1 MRKRNELTPKDLKD
15 VCNPNLFKF
24 ETTKELVDT
33 NDLIYGQERG
43 IKALE
48 FGTEIDIKGYNLY
61 LEGPSGVGKTMYTKK
76 FLTKKAEKE
85 KVPND
90 WVYIYNFEN
99 PNEPVAVSFPAG
111 QGKVFKSTMESFVKD
126 VRKDLRKTFNNDDFE
141 KEKQIIK
148 QEYEEKRENLLKKL
162 NQKTMIQGFQVSS
175 TDNGVY
181 MMPVLDGK
189 TLAEDEFEELDENV
203 KREFEERSAL
213 VQEQI
218 FQALSE
224 IKLIE
229 KAAEKKIDEWQSNIA
244 LMTINVH
251 INSIK
256 ANYKRNKKIGTY
268 LDNIK
273 KDILRNI
280 NAFLAPEQDPK
291 TQTTQNQAGQK
302 PEQKEPWLNYR
313 VNLFIDNS
321 KLEGAPVIMDTNYS
335 YYNIFGG
342 LEYENQYGALKTDY
356 MMIKPG
362 LLHQANGGYII
373 FQAKDILANSVC
385 YEALKKA
392 LLIKELS
399 IENMTEQ
406 RGGMLLVSLKP
417 EPIPLNAKVLL
428 IGNSNIYHTLLSMDE
443 DFRKLFKIKVEF
455 EEDAPKTVENIERLS
470 KFVRSFCTQENLLDL
485 DKEAMAKVV
494 EITSNMAGDKEK
506 LSTQFSAIGEIVGE
520 ASVWAKKD
528 KKKIISKEYIQKALD
543 ERIDRIKKYDTRYL
557 QMIKEEAL
565 LIDTEG
571 FKVGQING
579 LTVIKI
585 GDYSFGKPARIT
597 ASTYMGKDGIINI
610 EREVDMSGSSHS
622 KGVLILTGYLGQ
634 QFAQDIPLTLTA
646 NICFEQLYGGVD
658 GDSASSTEAYAL
670 LSSLSEI
677 PINQSIAV
685 TGSVNQKGE
694 IQPIGGVNEKIEGF
708 YQICKLRGFNGEQGV
723 IIPKQNVRNLHLND
737 EIIDSV
743 RKSKFHIYAISSID
757 EGIEILTGVPA
768 GKKDRNG
775 NFPLGTVNYLV
786 HEKLKKFAKLGAKSK
801 KEL

>member
-1 MRKRNELTPKDLKD
+1 MRKKNELSAKDLKD

-43 IKALE
+43 MKALE
-48 FGTEIDIKGYNLY
+48 FGTDIDIKGYNLY

-76 FLTKKAEKE
+76 FLEKKAVKE

-111 QGKVFKSTMESFVKD
+111 QGKVFKDTMEGFVKD
-126 VRKDLRKTFNNDDFE
+126 VRRDIKKTFNNDDFE
-141 KEKQIIK
+141 KEKQLIR
-148 QEYEEKRENLLKKL
+148 QEFEEKREQLLEKL
-162 NQKTMIQGFQVSS
+162 NQKTMIQGFQVKA

-189 TLAEDEFEELDENV
+189 TLAEEEFEELDESV

-218 FQALSE
+218 FQALAE
-224 IKLIE
+224 IKAIE
-229 KAAEKKIDEWQSNIA
+229 RQAEKKIEEWQSNIA

-256 ANYKRNKKIGTY
+256 ANYKRNKKVGTY
-268 LDNIK
+268 LENVK
-273 KDILRNI
+273 KDILKNI
-280 NAFLAPEQDPK
+280 NCFLAPEQD
-291 TQTTQNQAGQK
+291 QK
-302 PEQKEPWLNYR
+302 APTPPQMQQMSRTEKEPWLNYR

-335 YYNIFGG
+335 FYNIFGG

-362 LLHQANGGYII
+362 LLHQANGGYIV
-373 FQAKDILANSVC
+373 FQAKDILLNGAC

-392 LLIKELS
+392 LKIKELS
-399 IENMTEQ
+399 IENSMEQ
-406 RGGMLLVSLKP
+406 RNGMLLVSLKP
-417 EPIPLNAKVLL
+417 ESIPLDAKVLL
-428 IGNSNIYHTLLSMDE
+428 VGNSNIYHTLLSMDD

-455 EEDAPKTVENIERLS
+455 EEDAPKTAENIERLS

-485 DKEAMAKVV
+485 DKEAMARLV
-494 EITSNMAGDKEK
+494 EVTSKLAGDKEK
-506 LSTQFSAIGEIVGE
+506 LSTQFSEIGEIVGE

-528 KKKIISKEYIQKALD
+528 KQKIITKEYVQKALD
-543 ERIDRIKKYDTRYL
+543 ERIERVKKYDTRYL

-571 FKVGQING
+571 FAVGQVNG

-597 ASTYMGKDGIINI
+597 ASTYMGKEGIINI
-610 EREVDMSGSSHS
+610 EREIEMSGPSHS
-622 KGVLILTGYLGQ
+622 KGVLILTGFLGE
-634 QFAQDIPLTLTA
+634 QFAQDMPLSLTA
-646 NICFEQLYGGVD
+646 NLCFEQLYGGVD
-658 GDSASSTEAYAL
+658 GDSASSTEAYAM
-670 LSSLSEI
+670 LSSLSGI

-685 TGSVNQKGE
+685 TGSINQKGF

-708 YQICKLRGFNGEQGV
+708 YQTCKLKGLNGEQGV
-723 IIPKQNVRNLHLND
+723 IIPKQNVRNLHLAD
-737 EIIDSV
+737 EIIESV
-743 RKSKFHIYAISSID
+743 KKGKFHIYAVSTID

-775 NFPLGTVNYLV
+775 KFPLGTINYLAY
-786 HEKLKKFAKLGAKSK
+786 EKLKKFSGVTEK
-801 KEL
+801 

>member
-1 MRKRNELTPKDLKD
+1 MKKRNELTPRDLKD
-15 VCNPNLFKF
+15 ICNPNLFKF

-33 NDLIYGQERG
+33 SDLIYGQERG

-48 FGTEIDIKGYNLY
+48 FGTDIDIKGYNLY
-61 LEGPSGVGKTMYTKK
+61 LEGPAGVGKTMYTKK
-76 FLTKKAEKE
+76 FLDKKAEKG

-99 PNEPVAVSFPAG
+99 PNEPIAVSFPAG
-111 QGKVFKSTMESFVKD
+111 QGKVFSQTMENFVKD
-126 VRKDLRKTFNNDDFE
+126 VRRDIKKTFNNDDFE

-148 QEYEEKRENLLKKL
+148 QEFEEKRENLLVKL
-162 NQKTMIQGFQVSS
+162 NQKTMIQGFQVQS

-189 TLAEDEFEELDENV
+189 TLAEEEFEELDESI
-203 KREFEERSAL
+203 KKEFEERSTL

-218 FQALSE
+218 FQALAE
-224 IKLIE
+224 IKVIE
-229 KAAEKKIDEWQSNIA
+229 REAEKKVDEWQSNIA

-251 INSIK
+251 VNSIK

-268 LDNIK
+268 LDNVK
-273 KDILRNI
+273 KDILKNI
-280 NAFLAPEQDPK
+280 SAFLAPEPDSK
-291 TQTTQNQAGQK
+291 SGQQPAQQMQR

-321 KLEGAPVIMDTNYS
+321 KLEGSPVIMDTNYS

-373 FQAKDILANSVC
+373 FQAKDILANAVC

-392 LLIKELS
+392 LKIKELT
-399 IENMTEQ
+399 IENATEQ
-406 RGGMLLVSLKP
+406 RAGMLLVSLKP
-417 EPIPLNAKVLL
+417 EPIPLDIKVLL
-428 IGNSNIYHTLLSMDE
+428 IGNSNIYHTLLSMDD

-455 EEDAPKTVENIERLS
+455 EEDAPKTNDNIERLS
-470 KFVRSFCTQENLLDL
+470 KFVRSFCAQESLLDL
-485 DKEAMAKVV
+485 DKEAMAKLV
-494 EITSNMAGDKEK
+494 EITSKMAGDKEK
-506 LSTQFSAIGEIVGE
+506 LSTQFSEIGEIVGE
-520 ASVWAKKD
+520 ASSWAKKD
-528 KKKIISKEYIQKALD
+528 KQKLITKEYIQKALD
-543 ERIDRIKKYDTRYL
+543 ERIERIKKYDTRYL

-565 LIDTEG
+565 LIDTDG
-571 FKVGQING
+571 ACVGQING

-597 ASTYMGKDGIINI
+597 ASTYMGKSGIVNI

-622 KGVLILTGYLGQ
+622 KGVYILTGYLGE
-634 QFAQDIPLTLTA
+634 QFAQDMPLSLTA
-646 NICFEQLYGGVD
+646 SLCFEQLYGGVD
-658 GDSASSTEAYAL
+658 GDSASSTELYAI
-670 LSSLSEI
+670 LSSLSGI

-685 TGSVNQKGE
+685 TGSVNQKGS

-723 IIPKQNVRNLHLND
+723 IIPKQNVRNLHLSD
-737 EIIDSV
+737 EIIETV
-743 RKSKFHIYAISSID
+743 KKGKFHIYAVSTID

-768 GKKDRNG
+768 GVKDRNG
-775 NFPLGTVNYLV
+775 NFPLGTINYLA
-786 HEKLKKFAKLGAKSK
+786 HEKLKKFTEGTK
-801 KEL
+801 KY

>member
-1 MRKRNELTPKDLKD
+1 MRKRNELTAKDLKD

-33 NDLIYGQERG
+33 SDLIYGQERG
-43 IKALE
+43 MKALE
-48 FGTEIDIKGYNLY
+48 FGTDIDIKGYNLY

-76 FLTKKAEKE
+76 FLEKKAEKE

-111 QGKVFKSTMESFVKD
+111 QGKVFQDTMEGFVKD
-126 VRKDLRKTFNNDDFE
+126 VRRDIKKTFNNDDFE
-141 KEKQIIK
+141 KEKQLIK
-148 QEYEEKRENLLKKL
+148 QEFEEKRETLLAKL
-162 NQKTMIQGFQVSS
+162 NQKTMIQGFQVKS

-189 TLAEDEFEELDENV
+189 TLAEDEFDDLDESV

-218 FQALSE
+218 FQALAE
-224 IKLIE
+224 IKAIE
-229 KAAEKKIDEWQSNIA
+229 RQAEKKIDEWQSNIA

-268 LDNIK
+268 LDNVK
-273 KDILRNI
+273 KDILKNI
-280 NAFLAPEQDPK
+280 SAFLAPEQDSK
-291 TQTTQNQAGQK
+291 NSNQPPQVQQMNRV
-302 PEQKEPWLNYR
+302 EKEPWLNYR

-321 KLEGAPVIMDTNYS
+321 KLEGAPVIVDTNYS

-362 LLHQANGGYII
+362 LLHQANGGYIM
-373 FQAKDILANSVC
+373 FQAKDILSNGVC

-392 LLIKELS
+392 LKIKELS
-399 IENMTEQ
+399 IENAMEQ
-406 RGGMLLVSLKP
+406 RNGGMLLVSLKP
-417 EPIPLNAKVLL
+417 EPIPLDAKVLL
-428 IGNSNIYHTLLSMDE
+428 IGNSNIYHTLLSMDD

-455 EEDAPKTVENIERLS
+455 EEDAPKTTENIERLS
-470 KFVRSFCTQENLLDL
+470 KFVRSFCAQECLLDL
-485 DKEAMAKVV
+485 DKEAMARLV
-494 EITSNMAGDKEK
+494 EVTSKLAGDKEK
-506 LSTQFSAIGEIVGE
+506 LSTQFSEIGEIVGE

-528 KKKIISKEYIQKALD
+528 KQKIITKEYIQKALD
-543 ERIDRIKKYDTRYL
+543 ERIERIKKYDTRYL

-571 FKVGQING
+571 FVVGQVNG

-597 ASTYMGKDGIINI
+597 ASTYMGKEGIINI
-610 EREVDMSGSSHS
+610 EREIEMSGPSHS
-622 KGVLILTGYLGQ
+622 KGVLILTGYLGE
-634 QFAQDIPLTLTA
+634 QFAQDMPLSLTA
-646 NICFEQLYGGVD
+646 NLCFEQLYGGVD
-658 GDSASSTEAYAL
+658 GDSTSSTEAYAM
-670 LSSLSEI
+670 LSSLSGI

-685 TGSVNQKGE
+685 TGSINQKGY

-708 YQICKLRGFNGEQGV
+708 YQTCKLRGFNGDQGV
-723 IIPKQNVRNLHLND
+723 IIPVQNVRNLHLSD
-737 EIIDSV
+737 EIIDAV
-743 RKSKFHIYAISSID
+743 RKNKFHVYAVSTID

-775 NFPLGTVNYLV
+775 KFPLGTINYLA
-786 HEKLKKFAKLGAKSK
+786 HEKLKKFSGITNK
-801 KEL
+801 

>member
-1 MRKRNELTPKDLKD
+1 MRRRNELMPKDLKD

-33 NDLIYGQERG
+33 NDLVYGQERG

-48 FGTEIDIKGYNLY
+48 FGLDIDIKGYNLY
-61 LEGPSGVGKTMYTKK
+61 LEGPSGVGKTMYTKR
-76 FLTKKAEKE
+76 FLQKKADKE

-111 QGKVFKSTMESFVKD
+111 QGNVFKNTMENLVKD
-126 VRKDLRKTFNNDDFE
+126 IRRDIKKTFNNDDFE
-141 KEKQIIK
+141 KEKQVIK
-148 QEYEEKRENLLKKL
+148 QEYEEKREKLLKKL
-162 NQKTMIQGFQVSS
+162 NQKTMIQGFQVKS
-175 TDNGVY
+175 TENGVY

-189 TLAEDEFEELDENV
+189 TLAEEEFEELDESI
-203 KREFEERSAL
+203 KREFEERSEL

-218 FQALSE
+218 YHALGE
-224 IKLIE
+224 IKEIE
-229 KAAEKKIDEWQSNIA
+229 REAEKKIDDWQSNIA

-251 INSIK
+251 INSVK
-256 ANYKRNKKIGTY
+256 ANYKRNKKIITY
-268 LDNIK
+268 LDNMK
-273 KDILRNI
+273 KDILKNI
-280 NAFLAPEQDPK
+280 NYFLAVE
-291 TQTTQNQAGQK
+291 T
-302 PEQKEPWLNYR
+302 EQKNPQVTMQHMNKNDREPWLNYR

-342 LEYENQYGALKTDY
+342 LEYENQFGALKTDY

-373 FQAKDILANSVC
+373 FQAKDLLSNGLC

-392 LLIKELS
+392 LKIKKIS
-399 IENMTEQ
+399 IENSIEP
-406 RGGMLLVSLKP
+406 RNGMLLVSLKP
-417 EPIPLNAKVLL
+417 EPIPLDLKVLL
-428 IGNSNIYHTLLSMDE
+428 VGNSNIYHTLLSMDD
-443 DFRKLFKIKVEF
+443 DFRDLFKIKVEF
-455 EEDAPKTVENIERLS
+455 EEDAPKNIENIERLS
-470 KFVRSFCTQENLLDL
+470 KFVRSFCMQEDLLDL

-494 EITSNMAGDKEK
+494 EITSNLAGDKEK
-506 LSTQFSAIGEIVGE
+506 LSTKFSDIGEIIGE

-528 KKKIISKEYIQKALD
+528 KQKIITKEYIQKALD
-543 ERIDRIKKYDTRYL
+543 ERIERIKKYDTRYL
-557 QMIKEEAL
+557 QMIKEESL

-571 FKVGQING
+571 ECVGQING

-597 ASTYMGKDGIINI
+597 ASTYMGKDGIVNI
-610 EREVDMSGSSHS
+610 EREVEMSGSSHS
-622 KGVLILTGYLGQ
+622 KGVLILTGYLGD
-634 QFAQDIPLTLTA
+634 QFAQDMPLSLTA
-646 NICFEQLYGGVD
+646 NLCFEQLYGGVD

-670 LSSLSEI
+670 LSSLSGI

-685 TGSVNQKGE
+685 TGSVNQKGF

-723 IIPKQNVRNLHLND
+723 IIPKQNVRNLYLSD

-743 RKSKFHIYAISSID
+743 RKGKFHIYAVSTID

-768 GKKDRNG
+768 GKKDKNG
-775 NFPLGTVNYLV
+775 KFPLGTVKYLAY
-786 HEKLKKFAKLGAKSK
+786 EKLKKFTKLSEKTI
-801 KEL
+801 

>member
-1 MRKRNELTPKDLKD
+1 MRKRNELTAKDLKD

-33 NDLIYGQERG
+33 SDLVYGQERG

-48 FGTEIDIKGYNLY
+48 FGTDIDIKGYNLY

-76 FLTKKAEKE
+76 FLEKKAEKE

-111 QGKVFKSTMESFVKD
+111 QGKVFQDTMEGFVKD
-126 VRKDLRKTFNNDDFE
+126 VRRDIKKTFNNDDFE
-141 KEKQIIK
+141 KEKQLIK
-148 QEYEEKRENLLKKL
+148 QEFEEKRETLLAKL
-162 NQKTMIQGFQVSS
+162 NQKTMIQGFQVRS

-189 TLAEDEFEELDENV
+189 TLAEDEFDELDESV

-218 FQALSE
+218 FQALAE
-224 IKLIE
+224 IKAIE
-229 KAAEKKIDEWQSNIA
+229 RQAEKKIDEWQSNIA

-268 LDNIK
+268 LDNVK
-273 KDILRNI
+273 KDILKNI
-280 NAFLAPEQDPK
+280 SAFLAPEPDSK
-291 TQTTQNQAGQK
+291 SSNQPPQMQQMNRT
-302 PEQKEPWLNYR
+302 EKEPWLNYR

-321 KLEGAPVIMDTNYS
+321 KLEGAPVIVDTNYS

-342 LEYENQYGALKTDY
+342 LEYENQYGSLKTDY

-362 LLHQANGGYII
+362 LLHQANGGYIM
-373 FQAKDILANSVC
+373 FQAKDILTNGAC

-392 LLIKELS
+392 LKIKELS
-399 IENMTEQ
+399 IENSMEQ
-406 RGGMLLVSLKP
+406 RNGGMLLVSLKP
-417 EPIPLNAKVLL
+417 EPIPLDAKVLL
-428 IGNSNIYHTLLSMDE
+428 IGNSNIYHTLLSMDD

-455 EEDAPKTVENIERLS
+455 EEDAPKTTENIERLS
-470 KFVRSFCTQENLLDL
+470 KFVRSFCAQESLLDL
-485 DKEAMAKVV
+485 DKEAMARLV
-494 EITSNMAGDKEK
+494 EVTSKLAGDKEK
-506 LSTQFSAIGEIVGE
+506 LSTQFSEIGEIVGE

-528 KKKIISKEYIQKALD
+528 KQKLITKDYIQKALD
-543 ERIDRIKKYDTRYL
+543 ERIERIKKYDTRYL
-557 QMIKEEAL
+557 QMIKEDAL

-571 FKVGQING
+571 FVVGQVNG

-597 ASTYMGKDGIINI
+597 ASTYMGKEGIINI
-610 EREVDMSGSSHS
+610 EREIEMSGPSHS
-622 KGVLILTGYLGQ
+622 KGVLILTGYLGE
-634 QFAQDIPLTLTA
+634 QFAQDMPLSLTA
-646 NICFEQLYGGVD
+646 NLCFEQLYGGVD
-658 GDSASSTEAYAL
+658 GDSASSTEAYAM
-670 LSSLSEI
+670 LSSLSGI

-685 TGSVNQKGE
+685 TGSINQKGY

-708 YQICKLRGFNGEQGV
+708 YQTCKLRGFNGEQGV
-723 IIPKQNVRNLHLND
+723 IIPIQNVRNLHLSD

-743 RKSKFHIYAISSID
+743 RKGKFHVYAVSTID

-775 NFPLGTVNYLV
+775 KFPLGTINYLA
-786 HEKLKKFAKLGAKSK
+786 HEKLKKFSGIANK
-801 KEL
+801 